1 MSPEEIDD
9 QTFTLVRRGYD
20 PDEVKAYFA
29 RLLSAQSGSSDFAHV
44 GEEIAQV
51 LQTANDTAKS
61 MRYKA
66 SADAASLTAEATQLR
81 DDLQASRDAIEAE
94 KVDVLADAASYS
106 ATTRSAAEEF
116 ALGVRTKADEY
127 ANATRSAA
135 DNYTDD
141 TRTAADDEAKAIRAN
156 AEDDVADRTRA
167 VLAESQARLDDLLR
181 TETSVRERIQA
192 AAAELGKLAA
202 EVSNNAQLDITDA
215 AQAPV
220 VATPEPQPPARA
232 AWTAV
237 GEALADHSTVPTL

>member
-1 MSPEEIDD
+1 MSAEEIDD

-29 RLLSAQSGSSDFAHV
+29 RLLSTQSDSTDFSHI
-44 GEEIAQV
+44 GEEIAKV
-51 LQTANDTAKS
+51 LQTANDTATS
-61 MRYKA
+61 IRDKA
-66 SADAASLTAEATQLR
+66 SAEAASLTAEATQLR
-81 DDLQASRDAIEAE
+81 DDLQASRYAIDAE
-94 KVDVLADAASYS
+94 KANVLADAASYS
-106 ATTRSAAEEF
+106 DTTRSAAEEF

-135 DNYTDD
+135 DNYVDD
-141 TRTAADDEAKAIRAN
+141 TRTAADAEAKAIRAH

-167 VLAESQARLDDLLR
+167 VLAESQSRLDDLLR

-202 EVSNNAQLDITDA
+202 EVSDNAQLDITDA

-220 VATPEPQPPARA
+220 EATPDPEPPARA

-237 GEALADHSTVPTL
+237 GEALADPSTVPTL

>member
-29 RLLSAQSGSSDFAHV
+29 KLLSSQSDSTDFAHI

-51 LQTANDTAKS
+51 LQTANDTATS
-61 MRYKA
+61 MRDKA
-66 SADAASLTAEATQLR
+66 SSEVASLTAEATQLR
-81 DDLQASRDAIEAE
+81 DDLQASRDAIDAE
-94 KVDVLADAASYS
+94 KAAVLADAASYS
-106 ATTRSAAEEF
+106 DTTRSAAEEF

-127 ANATRSAA
+127 ANATRGAA
-135 DNYTDD
+135 DNYADD
-141 TRTAADDEAKAIRAN
+141 TRNTADDEAQAIQAH
-156 AEDDVADRTRA
+156 AEDDAADRTRA
-167 VLAESQARLDDLLR
+167 VLAQSQARLDDLLR

-202 EVSNNAQLDITDA
+202 EVSDNAHLDITDA

-220 VATPEPQPPARA
+220 VPKPEPEPPARA

-237 GEALADHSTVPTL
+237 GEALADHSTAPTL